1 MVTIRTVKKGKVDV
15 SVKPEKCTGCRV
27 CQLECSFRNNKI
39 FNPAQAHI
47 EIMETPSNTLSYT
60 IEYTPECTDC
70 LTCVKAC
77 AFGALTIEKGAE

>member
-1 MVTIRTVKKGKVDV
+1 MLTKRIVKKGKVDV
-15 SVKPEKCTGCRV
+15 GIAEEKCTGCRV
-27 CQLECSFRNNKI
+27 CQLECSFRNGRG

-47 EIMETPSNTLSYT
+47 EILERSDFGLSYT
-60 IEYTPECTDC
+60 IDYTSGCIDC